1 MKLITTVR
9 AFVLCLLCCR
19 LTAAET
25 LLVEN
30 SEPRAEIVIAEKP
43 PRSTRLAARELQTYM
58 EKISGAKLSIVTEPS
73 GRAPVSI
80 FVGRSTHTDKLGVT
94 TEDLEHGAYRI
105 VSGDNWLV
113 FIGDDTDF
121 TPIEPWPRGYQDI
134 RSGKMQ
140 QAWNEITGAHWG
152 YTHSQLH
159 KHYFGPNSLFGTP
172 DEQKVDK
179 DGNVNVWTY
188 DERGSFNA
196 VCGFLRDLGVRW
208 YTPGEVGEIVPRM
221 DSIPLPQHIATRSVR
236 EGERSSTESLA
247 HASGY
252 VFDKTVRP
260 DFPMRILN
268 FRAGLY
274 GRDANMWGFR
284 LGVRQPFGRQAAHG
298 LSRMTHNE
306 YCLANHPEWFAL
318 YGGKRHNQLGQR
330 LNQLCYSNEELF
342 RETVRFA
349 QVQFDHY
356 DMDVVSIMPPDGYTA
371 ICQCELCEGKDSPE
385 LGYRGTASNY
395 VWDFVNRVAKEVG
408 KTHPGKKISNCAYG
422 IYTEPPSN
430 IDKLEPN
437 VQVIIVGGRRPTS
450 ADRDELRRLR
460 EAWTKKTDNPIEI
473 FENYPFTGRGFYLPA
488 YIPRVMGESIN
499 QTKKMSRG
507 EDIWITMDF
516 GENAIG
522 YNHFLLYFTARMYWG
537 GKEQNAVAM
546 FDEYCQLFY
555 GPAADEM
562 RTFFAYCEDS
572 WREMETDGE
581 KANHALELFAAA
593 KKKVES
599 DTPRRTGLPTRQ
611 ASTGQNIETSLET
624 RPTIYAQRVALID
637 NYLNGLRNKS
647 VQLAQKRG
655 PVPRLRLVGSEPL
668 ASITIDGKL
677 DDEPWQKCP
686 VASTGRMRELQT
698 GRQPIYGTSFKTM
711 WIGNGLYF
719 AIRCEER
726 VGQASSLS
734 RQAGS
739 LPHLN
744 IATTKNG
751 DQAIW
756 YGDAVEILL
765 DTESH
770 SYYQIV
776 VNPAGALVDLDRG
789 ADRNNWFRWSSQ
801 AEVATQ
807 VADDHWTIEIHIPIT
822 QDEND
827 PLHQVIGRKPTR
839 SLPWHINLCRQ
850 RIRET
855 GSEYSAFSPTGAAG
869 FHKPM
874 KFAHFYGG
882 NSHEFPAD
890 PTVTDYLIASRAAAE
905 LMRGRKYEE
914 ALAAYVALAAGE
926 DMTDFQQSDSL
937 EHAARCARSLRDY
950 DRAEELAGEIPI
962 DAVAK
967 TVRMENLLAQREW
980 NSIIERFGAEGLSE
994 WPFWQVGAGAFAR
1007 ARAYVFTK
1015 AGKEAEVD
1023 LQTALAYTADTR
1035 IRIKILCEMGG
1046 NRETNLRDDEA
1057 ALEAYR
1063 QNYKSKTSIGAAD
1076 EFRSI
1081 QNAARILTR
1090 RGKFDE
1096 ALTTLHRA
1104 NIEKQNGFWRHA
1116 MLLSLGDTLAAAGR
1130 KDEALNAFRDV
1141 LEDESAE
1148 ANNRRKA
1155 EERLKTLNSD
1165 SN

>member
-1 MKLITTVR
+1 MKHILITTILSVS
-9 AFVLCLLCCR
+9 AVQ
-19 LTAAET
+19 TSVADT
-25 LLVEN
+25 YIVKN
-30 SEPRAEIVIAEKP
+30 GEPRAEIVIAENP
-43 PRSTRLAARELQTYM
+43 ARTTRLAAAEFQTYVT
-58 EKISGAKLSIVTEPS
+58 KISGAKLGIVTQPS
-73 GRAPVSI
+73 GDVPVTI
-80 FVGRSTHTDKLGVT
+80 FIGRSSYTDKLGVT
-94 TEDLEHGAYRI
+94 GEGLKYGGYRI
-105 VSGDNWLV
+105 VSSDDWLV
-113 FIGDDTDF
+113 LIGDDRDF
-121 TPIEPWPRGYQDI
+121 TPIEPWPRGYADI

-140 QAWNEITGAHWG
+140 QAWNEITGKHWG

-159 KHYFGPNSLFGTP
+159 KHYSGRNSLFGTP
-172 DEQKVDK
+172 DEQEVDK
-179 DGNVNVWTY
+179 EGNVNVWTY

-208 YTPGEVGEIVPRM
+208 YMPGEVGEIVPRM
-221 DSIPLPQHIATRSVR
+221 GTIELPHI
-236 EGERSSTESLA
+236 
-247 HASGY
+247 
-252 VFDKTVRP
+252 DKTVRP

-268 FRAGLY
+268 FRAAVY
-274 GRDANMWGFR
+274 GRDAMMWGFR

-298 LSRMTHNE
+298 LARMTHNE
-306 YCLANHPEWFAL
+306 YCLTNHPEWFAL

-385 LGYRGTASNY
+385 LGNRGNVSNY

-422 IYTEPPSN
+422 IYTEPPSSIN
-430 IDKLEPN
+430 ELEPN
-437 VQVIIVGGRRPTS
+437 VQVIIVGGRRPTN

-460 EAWTKKTDNPIEI
+460 EAWAKKTDNPIEV

-499 QTKKMSRG
+499 QTRGMSRG
-507 EDIWITMDF
+507 EDIWLTMDF

-522 YNHFLLYFTARMYWG
+522 YNHFLIYFTARMYWG
-537 GKEQNAVAM
+537 GKEQNAVTM

-562 RTFFAYCEDS
+562 RAFFSYCEDN
-572 WREMETDGE
+572 WPEMETDGE
-581 KANHALELFAAA
+581 KANHALELFDAA

-599 DTPRRTGLPTRQ
+599 DARCLTGL
-611 ASTGQNIETSLET
+611 GT
-624 RPTIYAQRVALID
+624 RPAIYGERIALID

-655 PVPRLRLVGSEPL
+655 PVPRLRLVGGEPQTP
-668 ASITIDGKL
+668 ITIDGKL
-677 DDEPWQKCP
+677 DDEPWQKSP
-686 VASTGRMRELQT
+686 NASIGRMRELQT
-698 GRQPIYGTSFKTM
+698 GRQPIYGTSFKTIS
-711 WIGNGLYF
+711 IGKNLYF

-726 VGQASSLS
+726 VGQASNLP
-734 RQAGS
+734 RQDAI
-739 LPHLN
+739 LLHLKPN
-744 IATTKNG
+744 IATTKDG

-789 ADRNNWFRWSSQ
+789 ADRRNWFRWSSQ

-807 VADDHWTIEIHIPIT
+807 VADDHWTVEIRIPVT

-827 PLHQVIGRKPTR
+827 PLHQVVGRKPTQ
-839 SLPWHINLCRQ
+839 SLPWHINVCRQ
-850 RIRET
+850 RIREN
-855 GSEYSAFSPTGAAG
+855 GSEYSAFSPTGTGG
-869 FHKPM
+869 FHETM

-882 NSHEFPAD
+882 RSHKFPAD
-890 PTVTDYLIASRAAAE
+890 PTVTDYVIAGRAANK
-905 LMRGRKYEE
+905 LQRGRKYQD
-914 ALAAYVALAAGE
+914 ALAAYVSLAAGE
-926 DMTDFQQSDSL
+926 DVTEFQKSDAL
-937 EHAARCARSLRDY
+937 EHAVRCARSLD
-950 DRAEELAGEIPI
+950 DFSRAGELADQIPL

-967 TVRMENLLAQREW
+967 TVRLENLLALRQFDT
-980 NSIIERFGAEGLSE
+980 IIEQFGGTNFSE
-994 WPFWQVGAGAFAR
+994 WPFWQIGAGAFAR

-1015 AGKEAEVD
+1015 AGEEAESD
-1023 LQTALAYTADTR
+1023 LQTALAHTADTR
-1035 IRIKILCEMGG
+1035 IRTSILFALGS
-1046 NRETNLRDDEA
+1046 NRETNLRDEDG

-1063 QNYKSKTSIGAAD
+1063 QNYESKGTIGAAD
-1076 EFRSI
+1076 EFRSV

-1090 RGKFDE
+1090 RGEFDD
-1096 ALTTLHRA
+1096 ALATLHRA
-1104 NIEKQNGFWRHA
+1104 RIANQRGFWRHA
-1116 MLLSLGDTLAAAGR
+1116 LLLSLGDTLAAAGR
-1130 KDEALNAFRDV
+1130 NDEALEVYRDV
-1141 LEDESAE
+1141 LKDDAVSAGHRKRADSAVKKLE
-1148 ANNRRKA
+1148 ARQ
-1155 EERLKTLNSD
+1155 
-1165 SN
+1165 